1 MTGASRD
8 SSSVSRATIHKFR
21 PPRSITPDSKT
32 VSGDP
37 AATHAL
43 YPGTWRLRLASI
55 ENTQRYREVLWLRDL
70 DSNQD

>member
-21 PPRSITPDSKT
+21 PARSITPDSKT
-32 VSGDP
+32 ASGDP

-43 YPGTWRLRLASI
+43 YPGTWRLRLAAFAG
-55 ENTQRYREVLWLRDL
+55 ELTRAAARA
-70 DSNQD
+70 